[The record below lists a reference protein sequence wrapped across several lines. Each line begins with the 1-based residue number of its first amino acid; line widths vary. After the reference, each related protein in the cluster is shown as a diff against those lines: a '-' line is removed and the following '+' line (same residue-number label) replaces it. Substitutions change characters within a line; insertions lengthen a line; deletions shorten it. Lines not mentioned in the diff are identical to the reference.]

1 MHHLQ
6 SVCPLPGSVRFEG
19 PPRHVLSV
27 AMYDEAMSIRT
38 SRASGV
44 AAVTIDEA
52 MCQTCGA
59 CVRVCAGA
67 PLTMADGKVVVDQSR
82 FFGCVGCGACM
93 AVCPTGAI
101 AVEGR
106 DLSREDVLP
115 LGRPDERASY
125 DELLALLRHRRSVR
139 EYSSAEV
146 DSADLER
153 ILEAASTA
161 PMGVPPSDVG
171 VLVLEGRERVQ
182 EYRSD
187 AMDWLVSTR
196 RWLKPTLLLWRPFM
210 RKDDYA
216 LMRDFVLPVVDIYQD
231 PERDW
236 FFYDAP
242 LALIFYGCGACDPA
256 DPYIA
261 ATYAMIAAESLGLG
275 SCMLGFGA
283 YPIRYSRRLR
293 RKWGVSERV
302 QMGIALIVGHPESR
316 FRHGIRRR
324 FARVDRRA

>member
-1 MHHLQ
+1 
-6 SVCPLPGSVRFEG
+6 
-19 PPRHVLSV
+19 
-27 AMYDEAMSIRT
+27 MYDAAVSVKT

-44 AAVTIDEA
+44 ASVTIDEA
-52 MCQTCGA
+52 VCTACGS

-67 PLTMADGKVVVDQSR
+67 PLTMVGGRVVVDQSR
-82 FFGCVGCGACM
+82 FFGCIACGSCM

-101 AVEGR
+101 TVDGR
-106 DLSREDVLP
+106 DLSRDDVLP
-115 LGRPDERASY
+115 LAPPDSRASY
-125 DELLALLRHRRSVR
+125 EELLALLRHRRSVR
-139 EYSSAEV
+139 EYTPAEV
-146 DSADLER
+146 DPADIER
-153 ILEAASTA
+153 ILEVASAA

-182 EYRSD
+182 EYRDD
-187 AMDWLVSTR
+187 ATAWLARTR
-196 RWLKPTLLLWRPFM
+196 RWLKPTLPLWRPFM
-210 RKDDYA
+210 RRDDYA

-242 LALIFYGCGACDPA
+242 LALVFYGCGACDPA

-283 YPIRYSRRLR
+283 YPIRYSKTLR
-293 RKWGVSERV
+293 KKWGVSERV
-302 QMGIALIVGHPESR
+302 QMGLALIVGHPAPDFQR
-316 FRHGIRRR
+316 GIRRR
-324 FARVDRRA
+324 FARVDRRT